1 MSKDPSQVNIA
12 PVETVAEEASERDG
26 DGSPSRGQVEGDD
39 VEPQPDAVDAVDASI
54 MEESKIISEP
64 AESQR

>member
-39 VEPQPDAVDAVDASI
+39 VEPQPDAVDASI

>member
-1 MSKDPSQVNIA
+1 M
-12 PVETVAEEASERDG
+12 ETVAEEASERDG